1 MPVYLL
7 DTNCPE
13 NAAVDRDITHRLY
26 GGDQS
31 TRIRQEILLGVG
43 GMRAVR
49 ALGLAPGVWHL
60 NEGHAAF
67 LAYVTKQMQAAPVPS
82 WFLAPFTSVLPWL
95 EASLGLLI
103 LLGLF
108 TRNALVAGSLVL
120 LLLQI
125 GSSLAQN
132 WSVVGDQLVYAV
144 IFFILL
150 TFSERNRW
158 SLDHLST
165 TISAQPS

>member
-1 MPVYLL
+1 MKNEPLYSSQPGKQSALSNAEIAYFLL
-7 DTNCPE
+7 RVTFGTNLFLHG
-13 NAAVDRDITHRLY
+13 VTRL
-26 GGDQS
+26 
-31 TRIRQEILLGVG
+31 L
-43 GMRAVR
+43 
-49 ALGLAPGVWHL
+49 
-60 NEGHAAF
+60 EGHAAF
-67 LAYVTKQMQAAPVPS
+67 LAYVTKQMQAAQVPS

-95 EASLGLLI
+95 EASVGLLI

-108 TRNALVAGSLVL
+108 TSNALVAGSLVL

-158 SLDHLST
+158 SLDHFRT
-165 TISAQPS
+165 T